1 MQQLSVGEFR
11 ERLEDALASGS
22 DADVV
27 RLVPHV
33 PNAEIERL
41 IPELDARRL
50 GVLFRAMGDEWLA
63 GIVSELDPGVA
74 ARLLVR
80 LTDVQ
85 AADVLE
91 EMPPDEAADV
101 VGELREPDREDVLRE
116 MEREDAADIR
126 ELLEYAPETAGGRMT
141 PEFTAL
147 RESMSVDE
155 ALQFLRKVGEAAD
168 AVYYLYVTD
177 HAGRLAGVTTLR
189 DLVLSPGSRTV
200 GEITKREVVSLRAAD
215 DQELAART
223 LRESGY
229 LALPV
234 LGPDRR
240 LLGIITAA
248 DVAEVIEEEASEDIE
263 RLGGSQPL
271 EEPYLSASLWHLF
284 RKRILW
290 LLVLF
295 AAHAYT
301 GNVLKFYEGE
311 MAMVVALGFFI
322 PLLIGSGGNTGSQ
335 VVTTLVRAIAV
346 GEVQM
351 RDLFRVFTRELVVG
365 SMLAAV
371 IGVAAFVRAWTLGV
385 GPGIAEVVAL
395 TAFCIVAWS
404 AIVASVLPLVLKR
417 FGLDPAVASGPFIAT
432 IVDGTGLVIYF
443 SIAKVVLDL

>member
-1 MQQLSVGEFR
+1 VQELTVDEVRDRLNEALDAGSEREVARLVTLLPGSEL
-11 ERLEDALASGS
+11 ERLL
-22 DADVV
+22 
-27 RLVPHV
+27 
-33 PNAEIERL
+33 
-41 IPELDARRL
+41 PELDGRRL
-50 GVLFRAMGDEWLA
+50 AVLFRAMGDEWLA
-63 GIVSELDPGVA
+63 SVVSELDPGIA
-74 ARLLVR
+74 ARLLMR

-101 VGELREPDREDVLRE
+101 VGELREEAREEVLAE
-116 MEREDAADIR
+116 MEHDEAADIR

-141 PEFTAL
+141 PQFTAL
-147 RESMSVDE
+147 RDSMTVDD
-155 ALQFLRKVGEAAD
+155 ALQFLRRAGEAAD
-168 AVYYLYVTD
+168 AVFYLYVTD
-177 HAGRLAGVTTLR
+177 AAGRLAGVTTLR
-189 DLVLSPGSRTV
+189 DLVLSPATRLV
-200 GEITKREVVSLRAAD
+200 ADITKRDVVSVQASD
-215 DQELAART
+215 DQEHAART
-223 LRESGY
+223 LRESGF

-234 LGPDRR
+234 LAPDRR
-240 LLGIITAA
+240 MLGIITAD

-301 GNVLKFYEGE
+301 GNVLQYYQGE
-311 MAMVVALGFFI
+311 VAAVVALVMFI
-322 PLLIGSGGNTGSQ
+322 PLLIGTGGNTGSQ

-351 RDLFRVFTRELVVG
+351 RDIFRVFSRELMVG
-365 SMLAAV
+365 SMLALAMGIV
-371 IGVAAFVRAWTLGV
+371 AFVRALTLGV

-395 TAFCIVAWS
+395 TAFCIVTWS

-417 FGLDPAVASGPFIAT
+417 VGLDPAVASGPFIAT

-443 SIAKVVLDL
+443 SVAKVVLGL

>member
-1 MQQLSVGEFR
+1 MQQLTTDEIR
-11 ERLEDALASGS
+11 ERLEEALASGREP
-22 DADVV
+22 DVASLAE
-27 RLVPHV
+27 RLPSE
-33 PNAEIERL
+33 EIERI

-63 GIVSELDPGVA
+63 GVVSELDPGVA

-101 VGELREPDREDVLRE
+101 VGELREEAREEVLAE
-116 MEREDAADIR
+116 MEHEEAADIR
-126 ELLEYAPETAGGRMT
+126 ELLEYPPETAGGRMT
-141 PEFTAL
+141 LEFTAL
-147 RESMSVDE
+147 RETMTVDE
-155 ALQFLRKVGEAAD
+155 ALQFLRRAGEAAD
-168 AVYYLYVTD
+168 AVFYLYVVD
-177 HAGRLAGVTTLR
+177 DAGRLSGVTTLR
-189 DLVLSPGSRTV
+189 DLVLSPGVRRV
-200 GEITKREVVSLRAAD
+200 GEITKHEVVSVQAAD
-215 DQELAART
+215 DQEFAART
-223 LRESGY
+223 LRETGY

-234 LGPDRR
+234 LAPDRR
-240 LLGIITAA
+240 LVGILTAD

-301 GNVLKFYEGE
+301 GNVLQYYQGE
-311 MAMVVALGFFI
+311 VAAVVALVVFI
-322 PLLIGSGGNTGSQ
+322 PLLIGTGGNTGSQ

-351 RDLFRVFTRELVVG
+351 RDIFRVFSRELMVG
-365 SMLAAV
+365 SMLALAM
-371 IGVAAFVRAWTLGV
+371 GVVAFIRAWTLGV

-417 FGLDPAVASGPFIAT
+417 VGLDPAVASGPFIAT
-432 IVDGTGLVIYF
+432 IVDGTGLIIYF
-443 SIAKVVLDL
+443 SIAKVVLGL

>member
-1 MQQLSVGEFR
+1 MQQLSVDEVR
-11 ERLEDALASGS
+11 ERLEEALASGR
-22 DADVV
+22 DADVS
-27 RLVPHV
+27 RLAAYLPSS
-33 PNAEIERL
+33 EIERL
-41 IPELDARRL
+41 IPDLDARSL

-63 GIVSELDPGVA
+63 GIVSELDAGVA

-101 VGELREPDREDVLRE
+101 VGELRDTDREDVLRE
-116 MEREDAADIR
+116 MEHEEAADIR

-147 RESMSVDE
+147 RESMTVDE

-177 HAGRLAGVTTLR
+177 QAGRLAGVTTLR

-200 GEITKREVVSLRAAD
+200 GEITKREVTSLQVAD
-215 DQELAART
+215 DQEQAARA
-223 LRESGY
+223 LRESGF

-240 LLGIITAA
+240 LLGIITAD
-248 DVAEVIEEEASEDIE
+248 DVAEVIEEEASEDFE

-271 EEPYLSASLWHLF
+271 EEPYLTASVWHLF

-301 GNVLKFYEGE
+301 GNVLKFYETE
-311 MAMVVALGFFI
+311 MATVVALGFFI

-351 RDLFRVFTRELVVG
+351 RDIFRVFTRELVVG
-365 SMLAAV
+365 SLLAGA

-404 AIVASVLPLVLKR
+404 AVVASVLPLVLKR
-417 FGLDPAVASGPFIAT
+417 VGLDPAVASGPFIAT
-432 IVDGTGLVIYF
+432 VVDGTGLIIYF
-443 SIAKVVLDL
+443 SIAKVVLGL

>member
-1 MQQLSVGEFR
+1 MQQLTIGEVR

-22 DADVV
+22 DSEVV
-27 RLVPHV
+27 RLVPHL
-33 PNAEIERL
+33 PSEEIERL
-41 IPELDARRL
+41 LPELDARRL

-116 MEREDAADIR
+116 MEHAEAADIR
-126 ELLEYAPETAGGRMT
+126 ELLEYPPETAGGRMT
-141 PEFTAL
+141 PKFAAL
-147 RESMSVDE
+147 REAMTIDE
-155 ALQFLRKVGEAAD
+155 ALQFLRRAGEAAD
-168 AVYYLYVTD
+168 AVYYLYVID
-177 HAGRLAGVTTLR
+177 DAGRLVGVTTLR
-189 DLVLSPGSRTV
+189 DLVLSPPSRRV
-200 GEITKREVVSLRAAD
+200 GEITKHEVVSVQAAD
-215 DQELAART
+215 DQEQAARM

-234 LGPDRR
+234 LGPARR
-240 LLGIITAA
+240 LVGIITAD

-271 EEPYLSASLWHLF
+271 EEPYLTASLWHLF

-301 GNVLKFYEGE
+301 GNVLRFYEGE
-311 MAMVVALGFFI
+311 IAAVVSLAVFI
-322 PLLIGSGGNTGSQ
+322 PMLIGTGGNTGSQ
-335 VVTTLVRAIAV
+335 VVTTLVRALAI
-346 GEVQM
+346 GEVRL
-351 RDLFRVFTRELVVG
+351 RDIFRVFTRELVVG
-365 SMLAAV
+365 SMLALAM
-371 IGVAAFVRAWTLGV
+371 GVAAYLRAFTLGV
-385 GPGIAEVVAL
+385 GPGMAEVVAL

-404 AIVASVLPLVLKR
+404 AVVASVLPLVLLR
-417 FGLDPAVASGPFIAT
+417 FRLDPAVASGPFIAT

-443 SIAKVVLDL
+443 SIAKVVLGL